1 MLWRKLAKH
10 LRIGRLVVRGLA
22 ATDLEFGNCDPHR
35 PDLDVA
41 IRIRDRRTAWK
52 LAVRP
57 DPYVGEAYMSGFL
70 VIERG
75 SLRDFL
81 EICFLNFRGFAW
93 TSRQSRL
100 GRVARRLLRR
110 LQRQNSRRKAQRN
123 VAHHYDL
130 SDDLYRRFL
139 DADRQYSCAYI
150 SSPVVTRLPYP
161 RCCRQLSAPG
171 SGWRTSKFSVCITPR
186 RRAIGSAGVP
196 TSARL

>member
-41 IRIRDRRTAWK
+41 IRIRDRRAAWK

-139 DADRQYSCAYI
+139 DADRQYSCAYFADPDATLEAAHRAKKKHI
-150 SSPVVTRLPYP
+150 LECAP
-161 RCCRQLSAPG
+161 RGGQDQAATLTVCRA
-171 SGWRTSKFSVCITPR
+171 WWFSNCTGLR
-186 RRAIGSAGVP
+186 
-196 TSARL
+196 